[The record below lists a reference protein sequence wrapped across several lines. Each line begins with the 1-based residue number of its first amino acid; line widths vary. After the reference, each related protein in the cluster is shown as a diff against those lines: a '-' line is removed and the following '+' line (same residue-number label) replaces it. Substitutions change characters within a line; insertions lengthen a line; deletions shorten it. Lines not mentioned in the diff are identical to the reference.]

1 MNGLR
6 FNVLRRA
13 GELLPL
19 PLAVLAWQAVVSLRL
34 VDPAFLPSPI
44 RVAGALHEL
53 VTADGFF
60 RELLTTALRALAG
73 LALGVAIGVP
83 LGTAM
88 AVNRSIEGFADPLVK
103 ATYSLPKTALV
114 PLFILWFGIGN
125 LTNILAVALATMLP
139 MIVYTYHAV
148 QGAPKVLLWS
158 ARAMGTSEAGLLRH
172 VLLRAALPGILT
184 GLRIGLGFA
193 FLIAIAAEMI
203 AAKIGVGKLLFLYG
217 ENGAYDFM
225 FATIAAV
232 VVVSYAA
239 DRGFAVLS
247 DHLLRWQEPADGKA

>member
-1 MNGLR
+1 MNDPR
-6 FNVLRRA
+6 FDMFRRA

-19 PLAVLAWQAVVSLRL
+19 LLAVLAWQGIVSLRL
-34 VDPAFLPSPI
+34 VDPAFLPSPVT
-44 RVAGALHEL
+44 VARALYEL
-53 VTADGFF
+53 VIANGFF
-60 RELLTTALRALAG
+60 LELLTTSLRALAG
-73 LALGVAIGVP
+73 LALGAAIGVP

-88 AVNRSIEGFADPLVK
+88 AVNRRIEGFAAPLVK

-114 PLFILWFGIGN
+114 PLFILWFGIGS

-158 ARAMGTSEAGLLRH
+158 ARAMGTSQAGLVRH
-172 VLLRAALPGILT
+172 VLLRAALPGIFT

-225 FATIAAV
+225 FAAIAAV
-232 VVVSYAA
+232 IIVSYAA
-239 DRGFAVLS
+239 DRGFSALS
-247 DHLLRWQEPADGKA
+247 DHLLRWQEPTDGKT

>member
-1 MNGLR
+1 MSGSRYDWLKRASAILPFIFALLLWQGL
-6 FNVLRRA
+6 
-13 GELLPL
+13 
-19 PLAVLAWQAVVSLRL
+19 VSLQV
-34 VDPAFLPSPI
+34 VDPLFLPSPV
-44 RVAGALHEL
+44 RVGRSLFEL
-53 VTADGFF
+53 VTADGFLL
-60 RELLTTALRALAG
+60 ELATTSLRALGG
-73 LALGVAIGVP
+73 LVLGAAIGVP

-88 AVNRSIEGFADPLVK
+88 AVSPSVEGFANPLVK

-125 LTNILAVALATMLP
+125 VTNILAVALATMLP

-148 QGAPKVLLWS
+148 EGAPKVLLWS
-158 ARAMGTSEAGLLRH
+158 ARAMGTSEAGLLPH
-172 VLLRAALPGILT
+172 VLLRSALPGILT

-225 FATIAAV
+225 FAAIAAV
-232 VVVSYAA
+232 VFVSYAA
-239 DRGFAVLS
+239 DRGFSALS
-247 DHLLRWQEPADGKA
+247 DHLLRWQEPAEGKA